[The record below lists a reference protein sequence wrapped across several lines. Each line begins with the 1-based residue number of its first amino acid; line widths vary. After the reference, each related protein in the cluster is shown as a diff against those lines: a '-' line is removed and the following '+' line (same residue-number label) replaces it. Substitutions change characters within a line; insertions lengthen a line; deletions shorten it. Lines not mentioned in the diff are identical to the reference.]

1 MLKRCLSPLTLVNQL
16 ALIVLLSTA
25 IGVTGMAISG
35 WLVQGVQGNA
45 HAINEAGSL
54 RMQSYRLLASVPLTQ
69 ADQPLI
75 DEMERTAF
83 SPELERAA
91 IRDGQQSQLKALQGY
106 WHTQLEP
113 GLKRAED
120 WETVAQDVAGFVS
133 RIDHLVSSF
142 DRTTELRI
150 DRVVMVHRAMALFM
164 GLLLIFTVIWL
175 RARLLNPWKQLLAM
189 ARAVTQRD
197 FTQRTHISG
206 RNEMAM
212 LGEALNTMSA
222 ELSESYAV
230 LEQRVQEKTAGLEQK
245 NEILS
250 FLWQA
255 KAKYP
260 AELRQE
266 LIADYLQALRGYMD
280 IDEKHFF
287 RQLRHFVLF
296 RTLQVLGAYGFRGY
310 FEKKPHFIQS
320 VPFAID
326 NL

>member
-120 WETVAQDVAGFVS
+120 RETVARDVAGFVS

-255 KAKYP
+255 NRR
-260 AELRQE
+260 LH
-266 LIADYLQALRGYMD
+266 M
-280 IDEKHFF
+280 
-287 RQLRHFVLF
+287 
-296 RTLQVLGAYGFRGY
+296 QVPL
-310 FEKKPHFIQS
+310 
-320 VPFAID
+320 
-326 NL
+326 